1 MRGRWGNKEG
11 MYTCDPTVLE
21 KYGIKLTTFEEFV
34 AREKDKLRGAF
45 EIAE

>member
-1 MRGRWGNKEG
+1 
-11 MYTCDPTVLE
+11 VLE